1 MYNKVFDS
9 HEENSNFLSILLFTH
24 SLFAAV
30 PEQYVREVERI
41 SAQYNADMK
50 FFCVV

>member
-1 MYNKVFDS
+1 MKKILI
-9 HEENSNFLSILLFTH
+9 FLSILLFTH